1 MTFQARGAGRD
12 LEADTRD
19 LGFPFK
25 KPDTPP
31 GPRGILELGTAVS
44 SSSACWGSGKF
55 CHVPKLR
62 VSLKEKPSCPHCP
75 HFYPQYQPSSAG
87 QATKK
92 KIGMPGEKGSV
103 QTAALIAV
111 PGAEDGIRRVRAWTQ
126 SDLRQQQRGKS
137 TAHVTTAQV
146 TTREKG

>member
-1 MTFQARGAGRD
+1 
-12 LEADTRD
+12 
-19 LGFPFK
+19 
-25 KPDTPP
+25 
-31 GPRGILELGTAVS
+31 
-44 SSSACWGSGKF
+44 
-55 CHVPKLR
+55 
-62 VSLKEKPSCPHCP
+62 
-75 HFYPQYQPSSAG
+75 
-87 QATKK
+87 
-92 KIGMPGEKGSV
+92 MPGEKGSV